1 MLCSCRKGNDIPNFV
16 AESFLQY
23 VADNVDH
30 NSGTLDGN
38 NTFHGM
44 GIMAAVTPGSFG
56 TKPIP
61 RIDVTSEQIALLAK
75 INISYYKPLESNQ
88 MASCIYSN
96 LRKMNYKDV
105 DCSYMVNLLWKVSWP
120 LRSPM
125 PGWSGY
131 MQMVQEGTYPGK
143 SSFAHRYQKP
153 PVVTFDQPLYWKALC
168 IVTNEKTESDLKQ
181 IVLRLGGFHT
191 EMSFLG
197 SIGRLMGGSGLHEV
211 LETVYA
217 SNAVNHML
225 SGKAVSRAVRGF
237 MMVENALHILLMK
250 ESFRVSLP
258 SAHETYTEA
267 DSSECDEIV
276 EKACELYDRF
286 VAGEETTESVE
297 QSSILSEISTKLEAT
312 KEKLCKSRTSSL
324 WLNFCRMT
332 NILSKFLIAERT
344 GNWDLHLS
352 SIQEMLPFFVA
363 AGHNLYAKSA
373 YVYLS
378 MMQRLEIEHPE
389 VYRHFKAGHHVLRR
403 TDRFWS
409 GLSTDLTIEQILIRS
424 VKSSGGL
431 TRGRGND
438 YNSAMQDLTGV
449 GYCTSDQ
456 HKEATRARTERDMVD
471 TLAILE
477 YLTERNTFT
486 NDVSLRNIETGVEAE
501 PDVNDDKAESTG
513 NKTLELMKGKQ
524 I

>member
-1 MLCSCRKGNDIPNFV
+1 MK
-16 AESFLQY
+16 
-23 VADNVDH
+23 
-30 NSGTLDGN
+30 
-38 NTFHGM
+38 
-44 GIMAAVTPGSFG
+44 
-56 TKPIP
+56 
-61 RIDVTSEQIALLAK
+61 
-75 INISYYKPLESNQ
+75 
-88 MASCIYSN
+88 
-96 LRKMNYKDV
+96 
-105 DCSYMVNLLWKVSWP
+105 
-120 LRSPM
+120 
-125 PGWSGY
+125 
-131 MQMVQEGTYPGK
+131 
-143 SSFAHRYQKP
+143 
-153 PVVTFDQPLYWKALC
+153 
-168 IVTNEKTESDLKQ
+168 KTESELKQ

-197 SIGRLMGGSGLHEV
+197 SIGRLMAGSGLHEV

-258 SAHETYTEA
+258 SAHETDTEA

-297 QSSILSEISTKLEAT
+297 QSSILSEISTKLVAT

-378 MMQRLEIEHPE
+378 MMQRLEIDHPE

-409 GLSTDLTIEQILIRS
+409 GLSTDLTIEQILMRS

-431 TRGRGND
+431 TRGRGMGESQRAQWILSMPACAD

-456 HKEATRARTERDMVD
+456 HKEATRARKERDRVD

-477 YLTERNTFT
+477 
-486 NDVSLRNIETGVEAE
+486 
-501 PDVNDDKAESTG
+501 
-513 NKTLELMKGKQ
+513 
-524 I
+524 